1 MPWRCRPLPGIII
14 FREYLCCWAIA
25 GPRIIG
31 AMMGPFGPRAS
42 EVGYASTS
50 AGRIPYPGHQSSC
63 RRGSSRQRNL
73 RSPEGVRQTYTEHRE
88 LIEYRY
94 IYIYMYACIFLLLY
108 SSLVPYFHLLLL
120 SILKMLHTRHIWGHG
135 LDDLLPPEGTALR
148 MALPEEVRYDVTE
161 GE

>member
-1 MPWRCRPLPGIII
+1 MPRHRRVEFLILGISLVAEEGRLDNGT
-14 FREYLCCWAIA
+14 FAHRRA
-25 GPRIIG
+25 
-31 AMMGPFGPRAS
+31 FGRLTLS
-42 EVGYASTS
+42 
-50 AGRIPYPGHQSSC
+50 
-63 RRGSSRQRNL
+63 
-73 RSPEGVRQTYTEHRE
+73 
-88 LIEYRY
+88 IENSLNID